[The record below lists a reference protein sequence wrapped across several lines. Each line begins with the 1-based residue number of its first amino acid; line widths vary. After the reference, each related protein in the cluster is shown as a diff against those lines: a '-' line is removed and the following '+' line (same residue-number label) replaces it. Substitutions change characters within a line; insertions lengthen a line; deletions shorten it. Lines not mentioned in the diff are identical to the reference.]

1 MKMRRKNNDDYFRFI
16 KTRCWIKDDD
26 FQKQKNNDI
35 WENVL
40 EKLDNPEKV
49 DFAYKGDYLIISA
62 EATSRYTL
70 RNLHGKK
77 VLYRGKLIREIL
89 DHFEIEYNEDFYKAF
104 SEVEKIEGQGNTVSI
119 KMKNESGEQ

>member
-1 MKMRRKNNDDYFRFI
+1 MTIFDLLKQDAGLKMMISKSRKTMTFG
-16 KTRCWIKDDD
+16 K
-26 FQKQKNNDI
+26 
-35 WENVL
+35 NVL